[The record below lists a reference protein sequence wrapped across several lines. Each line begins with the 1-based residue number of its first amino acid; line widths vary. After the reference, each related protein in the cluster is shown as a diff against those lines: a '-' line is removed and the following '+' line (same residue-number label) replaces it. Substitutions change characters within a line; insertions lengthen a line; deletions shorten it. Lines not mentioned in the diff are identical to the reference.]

1 MLVARDYYGL
11 ALYNVKPQLDE
22 KDKIVFSDM
31 GMGHLLLNDN
41 IFPQIIFENS
51 PIEVE
56 LKIRKK

>member
-31 GMGHLLLNDN
+31 GDGTF
-41 IFPQIIFENS
+41 IA
-51 PIEVE
+51 
-56 LKIRKK
+56 